1 MARKAELDLL
11 EIPGGDTEPKE
22 PVEKELDA
30 APDAAPDPAE
40 GPEQQPPPED
50 GKRTPLYRRKKVLLP
65 ASFLL
70 LLSLSL
76 LLFQIFREPSVM
88 RPEEASLSGG
98 EKALSAGGS
107 PWVTFQNLIVP
118 LKDPGN
124 RKRILLVDV
133 AVEIEPAGGGERE
146 AWMRD
151 RRDDLYR
158 AIQDN
163 ALPVPVSAAV
173 RKTLKET
180 IQRSLSPHFG
190 PGGIRGIYFTR
201 FYFI

>member
-22 PVEKELDA
+22 PAEKGWDA

-50 GKRTPLYRRKKVLLP
+50 GKRTPLFRRKKVLLP

-76 LLFQIFREPSVM
+76 LLFQLFRGPAVPQ
-88 RPEEASLSGG
+88 PEKASLPGG
-98 EKALSAGGS
+98 EPAVSAGES
-107 PWVTFQNLIVP
+107 PWVTFRDLIVP
-118 LKDPGN
+118 LKDPGD

-133 AVEIEPAGGGERE
+133 AVEIEPPGGRDEE

-151 RRDDLYR
+151 RRNDLYR
-158 AIQDN
+158 VIQGS
-163 ALPVPVSAAV
+163 ALPVPVSAAS

-190 PGGIRGIYFTR
+190 PGKIRGIYFTR
-201 FYFI
+201 FYYI